1 MPDHTQRTARART
14 SSGRAP
20 QGSQAAEPNLLLRAI
35 PAKEYAQLIPQLE
48 AVTLVSEQVLYEAN
62 EPISAVYFLGTGVAS
77 MVSIMRDGATVEVST
92 VGNEGLIG
100 VPLLLGALS
109 MPVRCFL
116 QVPGDGKRMKAR
128 PFAAAVMEHR
138 YFRSLLLR
146 YTQVLFNQVAQSA
159 ACNGAHAIEQR
170 CARWLLMT
178 HDRVAG
184 DMVPLTHEFLGY
196 MLGVRRESVSVAA
209 ETLQRAGLIE
219 YRRGKITIRDRA
231 GLEAA
236 SCECYGVVRASL
248 DALFNGTSS
257 SHDGRGH

>member
-1 MPDHTQRTARART
+1 MPDRTQRTARART

-116 QVPGDGKRMKAR
+116 QVPGDGKRSFMAA
-128 PFAAAVMEHR
+128 PTAQSSALAPSGSAAAAPAPSGLPSGSTYNVTL
-138 YFRSLLLR
+138 SP
-146 YTQVLFNQVAQSA
+146 TPSSSA
-159 ACNGAHAIEQR
+159 A
-170 CARWLLMT
+170 
-178 HDRVAG
+178 
-184 DMVPLTHEFLGY
+184 
-196 MLGVRRESVSVAA
+196 
-209 ETLQRAGLIE
+209 RAG
-219 YRRGKITIRDRA
+219 
-231 GLEAA
+231 
-236 SCECYGVVRASL
+236 S
-248 DALFNGTSS
+248 
-257 SHDGRGH
+257 